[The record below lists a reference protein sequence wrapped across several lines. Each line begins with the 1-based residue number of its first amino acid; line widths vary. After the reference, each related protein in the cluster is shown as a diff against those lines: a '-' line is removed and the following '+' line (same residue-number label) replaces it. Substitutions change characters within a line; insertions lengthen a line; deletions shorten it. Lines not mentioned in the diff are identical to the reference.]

1 LLGGIQADGT
11 RLLVG
16 FEAVDRV
23 RRYLSSVSIT
33 PFGGII
39 LFVFAV
45 AIGVFFFGPS
55 SAQAPALV
63 VAALLLAAIL
73 GATPFGMRGFGL
85 WRSGSLAA
93 RRSEFHPTDHS
104 EDSYAPLTQ
113 QADEEIW
120 RKERERYAQD
130 DQRS

>member
-1 LLGGIQADGT
+1 M
-11 RLLVG
+11 
-16 FEAVDRV
+16 DRV

-63 VAALLLAAIL
+63 IAALLLAGIL

-85 WRSGSLAA
+85 WRRGSLAE
-93 RRSEFHPTDHS
+93 RRSEFHSARRDVSNT
-104 EDSYAPLTQ
+104 PLTSS
-113 QADEEIW
+113 EEAELW
-120 RKERERYAQD
+120 RKERERRAQD
-130 DQRS
+130 NRS

>member
-1 LLGGIQADGT
+1 M
-11 RLLVG
+11 
-16 FEAVDRV
+16 DRV

-39 LFVFAV
+39 LFAFAL
-45 AIGVFFFGPS
+45 AISVFFFGPS

-63 VAALLLAAIL
+63 VAAILLAGIL

-85 WRSGSLAA
+85 WRGGGIAE
-93 RRSEFHPTDHS
+93 RRSEFHSTRHVSDT
-104 EDSYAPLTQ
+104 PLTSS
-113 QADEEIW
+113 EEAELW
-120 RKERERYAQD
+120 RKERERRAD